1 MPPGTPIVNALF
13 AQRQCVVNLF
23 RACVGLPP
31 DSYMTLEHKLPSAL
45 KEARAASEMDADANG
60 ADELPARK
68 KAKK

>member
-1 MPPGTPIVNALF
+1 MCSVS
-13 AQRQCVVNLF
+13 QRAMLENIF